1 MTRTQFIEALAQEA
15 DLDKK
20 QAKGFLEAFTAVV
33 ERSMKAHD
41 DVPLPGLGKFRV
53 SERKARTGR
62 NPLTG
67 APIQIPAKTVVKF
80 TVAKALKELV
90 LKKF

>member
-15 DLDKK
+15 GVDKK
-20 QAKGFLEAFTAVV
+20 QAKGFLEAFTTVV
-33 ERSMKAHD
+33 ERAMKAHD

-53 SERKARTGR
+53 SERKARVGR

-67 APIQIPAKTVVKF
+67 EPIQIPAKTVVKF
-80 TVAKALKELV
+80 TIAKALKESV
-90 LKKF
+90 LSKA

>member
-1 MTRTQFIEALAQEA
+1 MTRTQFIEALAQEVGV
-15 DLDKK
+15 DKR

-33 ERSMKAHD
+33 ERSMRAHD

-53 SERKARTGR
+53 SQRKARVGR

-67 APIQIPAKTVVKF
+67 EPIQIPAKTVVKF
-80 TVAKALKELV
+80 AIAKALKETV
-90 LKKF
+90 LKKG

>member
-15 DLDKK
+15 GVEKR

-33 ERSMKAHD
+33 ERSMKAQD

-53 SERKARTGR
+53 SQRKARTGR

-67 APIQIPAKTVVKF
+67 EPIQIPAKTVVKF
-80 TVAKALKELV
+80 TIAKALKESV
-90 LKKF
+90 LKKA

>member
-1 MTRTQFIEALAQEA
+1 MNRTQFIEALAQEA
-15 DLDKK
+15 GVEKK
-20 QAKGFLEAFTAVV
+20 QAKQYLEAFTAVV
-33 ERSMKAHD
+33 ERSMRAHD

-67 APIQIPAKTVVKF
+67 EPIQIPAKTVVKF
-80 TVAKALKELV
+80 SIAKALKEAV
-90 LKKF
+90 LSS

>member
-15 DLDKK
+15 GVDKR

-33 ERSMKAHD
+33 ERSMRAHD

-53 SERKARTGR
+53 SQRKARVGR

-67 APIQIPAKTVVKF
+67 AEIQIPAKTVVKF
-80 TVAKALKELV
+80 TLAKALTDLAV
-90 LKKF
+90 